1 MDSTNHR
8 HRHRIDSFLNA
19 KKFKVDWQVG
29 QMARVPKTW
38 EEWTQ
43 SGLCFKGFDGKG
55 RSSSV
60 SAWAEISRKRREREK
75 EKEEKEKEEK
85 EKEIQKRVEDA
96 LKEKAKGGSEGD
108 TWGVD

>member
-1 MDSTNHR
+1 
-8 HRHRIDSFLNA
+8 
-19 KKFKVDWQVG
+19 
-29 QMARVPKTW
+29 MARVPKTW

-43 SGLCFKGFDGKG
+43 SGLCFKGFDGKR
-55 RSSSV
+55 RSSSA
-60 SAWAEISRKRREREK
+60 SAFAEISRKRREREKAKEEK

-108 TWGVD
+108 A